1 MNRRGQGG
9 VRSGVEIKFSII
21 HWSRKGEYD
30 GRDN

>member
-9 VRSGVEIKFSII
+9 VRSGVEIKILISLEQKRRIY
-21 HWSRKGEYD
+21 E